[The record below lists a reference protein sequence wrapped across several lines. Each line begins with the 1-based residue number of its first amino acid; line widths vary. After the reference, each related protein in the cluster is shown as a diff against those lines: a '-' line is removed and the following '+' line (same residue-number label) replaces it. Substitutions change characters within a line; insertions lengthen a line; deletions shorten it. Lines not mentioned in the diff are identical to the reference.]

1 MSNPQRAAVLVV
13 ALVALVA
20 AFFALRPGE
29 EEEPTTADTAPVTT
43 AAPATTP
50 APPSTT
56 GGTPAIT
63 TTTQSA
69 PPPRSTV
76 VRVRGGRPAG
86 GVEEIRV
93 TRGERVRLEVTSPD
107 TSDEVHVHGYD
118 LREDLRAGGRVRF
131 SFEADAE
138 GIFEVELEG
147 AHIPIARL
155 VVRPA

>member
-1 MSNPQRAAVLVV
+1 MSNPQRVAVLVV

-20 AFFALRPGE
+20 AFFALRPGDDD
-29 EEEPTTADTAPVTT
+29 EPPTADTAPVTT
-43 AAPATTP
+43 PAPATTP

-56 GGTPAIT
+56 GGTPPT
-63 TTTQSA
+63 VTSTQPAS
-69 PPPRSTV
+69 PVRFTV
-76 VRVRGGRPAG
+76 VRVSGGRPVD
-86 GVEEIRV
+86 GVEEIQV
-93 TRGERVRLEVTSPD
+93 ARGERVRLEVRSPD

-147 AHIPIARL
+147 ARTPIATL
-155 VVRPA
+155 EVRPS